1 MTKDQFI
8 HGMPFAVFGLR
19 YDFMVFNQRMDQILC
34 YVDGKIKD
42 QSFLAGDS
50 DFGFTA
56 YLDVF
61 GLRQPITVYFP
72 YCELK
77 A

>member
-1 MTKDQFI
+1 MTKEQFTA
-8 HGMPFAVFGLR
+8 GVPFAVFGLR
-19 YDFMVFNQRMDQILC
+19 YDFIVFNQRMDQILC

-42 QSFLAGDS
+42 QSFLAGDN
-50 DFGFTA
+50 DDGFTA
-56 YLDVF
+56 MLHVF
-61 GLRQPITVYFP
+61 GLRQPITVQFP

>member
-1 MTKDQFI
+1 MTHEQFSA
-8 HGMPFAVFGLR
+8 GVPFAVFGLQ
-19 YDFMVFNQRMDQILC
+19 YDFLVFNQRMDQVLC

-50 DFGFTA
+50 ADGFTA
-56 YLDVF
+56 YINVF
-61 GLRQPITVYFP
+61 GLKQPITVQFP

>member
-1 MTKDQFI
+1 MTKEQFTA
-8 HGMPFAVFGLR
+8 GVPFAVFGLR
-19 YDFMVFNQRMDQILC
+19 YDFIVFNQSMDQILC

-50 DFGFTA
+50 ADGFTA
-56 YLDVF
+56 MIHVF
-61 GLRQPITVYFP
+61 GLRQPITVLFP

-77 A
+77 K